1 MQPCLVLWSIDVERS
16 VLRACYKNLFLKRLC
31 SAGGSVKRY
40 SRYGKP
46 YGGSS
51 KKLKTELAQDPAIPF
66 LDIYLNEICVLKRY
80 FHMHAHGSID
90 GSNPSVYQK
99 MNG

>member
-1 MQPCLVLWSIDVERS
+1 MHPCLVLWSIDVERS

-46 YGGSS
+46 YCGSS
-51 KKLKTELAQDPAIPF
+51 KKLKTELLQDPQIPF
-66 LDIYLNEICVLKRY
+66 LDIYLNEICVLRDISTCMLMEALMEATQVSIKR
-80 FHMHAHGSID
+80 
-90 GSNPSVYQK
+90 
-99 MNG
+99 